1 MEITI
6 RGDKLKI
13 TDSMKSYID
22 DKLGKLNK
30 YLKNNDEIRA
40 NVIVKVKN
48 HEQRVEITIP
58 LKNYILR
65 TEETQDDFYAA
76 IDKAID
82 TLERQIRKN
91 KTRIMS
97 KIKSTVYDFD
107 MSVVEENQPEED
119 GVESKVVKRKKVEV
133 KPMNEE
139 EAILQMELLGHE
151 FYMYKDSD
159 TNKPAVIYKRKDGN
173 YGVIE
178 SE

>member
-1 MEITI
+1 MEIII

-13 TDSMKSYID
+13 TDSMHNYIEE
-22 DKLGKLNK
+22 KLGKLEK
-30 YLKNNDEIRA
+30 YLKNSDEIRA

-58 LKNYILR
+58 LKTYIVR
-65 TEETQDDFYAA
+65 AEETKDDFYAA
-76 IDKAID
+76 VDKALD

-91 KTRIMS
+91 KTRMMS
-97 KIKSTVYDFD
+97 KQVKTNFDFD
-107 MSVVEENQPEED
+107 ISEIEQEIEKEQEEK
-119 GVESKVVKRKKVEV
+119 KVVKRKTVEV

-139 EAILQMELLGHE
+139 EAILQMELLGHQ
-151 FYMYKDSD
+151 FYMYKDSES
-159 TNKPAVIYKRKDGN
+159 NKAAVVYKRNDGN

>member
-1 MEITI
+1 MEIII

-13 TDSMKSYID
+13 TDSMHNYIEE
-22 DKLGKLNK
+22 KLRKLEK
-30 YLKNNDEIRA
+30 YLKNSDEIRA

-58 LKNYILR
+58 LKTYIVR
-65 TEETQDDFYAA
+65 AEETKDDFYAA
-76 IDKAID
+76 VDKALD

-91 KTRIMS
+91 KTRMMS
-97 KIKSTVYDFD
+97 KQVKTNFDFD
-107 MSVVEENQPEED
+107 ISKIEQEIEKELEE
-119 GVESKVVKRKKVEV
+119 KKIVKRKTVEV

-151 FYMYKDSD
+151 FYMYKDSESG
-159 TNKPAVIYKRKDGN
+159 KSAVVYKRKDGN

>member
-1 MEITI
+1 MEIII

-13 TDSMKSYID
+13 TDSMRAYIEE
-22 DKLGKLNK
+22 KLGKLEK
-30 YLKNNDEIRA
+30 YLKNSEEIRA

-58 LKNYILR
+58 LKTYIIR
-65 TEETQDDFYAA
+65 AEETKNDFYAA
-76 IDKAID
+76 VDKALD

-97 KIKSTVYDFD
+97 KQGKTSHDFD
-107 MSVVEENQPEED
+107 MIVIETEKETEE
-119 GVESKVVKRKKVEV
+119 KKIVKRKSVEV
-133 KPMNEE
+133 KPMDEE
-139 EAILQMELLGHE
+139 EAILQMELLGHQ
-151 FYMYKDSD
+151 FYMYKDSN
-159 TNKPAVIYKRKDGN
+159 TNKTAVVYQRNDGN